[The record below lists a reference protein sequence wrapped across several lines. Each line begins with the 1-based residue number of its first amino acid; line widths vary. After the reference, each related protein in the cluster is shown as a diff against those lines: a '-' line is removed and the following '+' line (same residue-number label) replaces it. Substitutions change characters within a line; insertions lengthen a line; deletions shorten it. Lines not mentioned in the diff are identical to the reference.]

1 VFNVCNF
8 FYVSF
13 KSSRELI
20 RLPINL
26 TWFVLHF
33 FLSFHL
39 SSGVQQHS
47 AITKTSH
54 VQSENP
60 FQYNSSDHYRYV
72 RSCSVQLLD
81 IIDYNDTEQHCIIS
95 ECGSLKCMT
104 CKMLI
109 IDAYFTS
116 NLTKMS
122 YNTRSYDDLTCRLTN
137 VVYGLECHHD
147 DLVNRY
153 GISVSQMTT
162 DMFHLS

>member
-1 VFNVCNF
+1 MFCIFFCRFTFPQVFNN
-8 FYVSF
+8 
-13 KSSRELI
+13 I
-20 RLPINL
+20 RPLLKPHMSNQK
-26 TWFVLHF
+26 T
-33 FLSFHL
+33 L
-39 SSGVQQHS
+39 SSITVQ
-47 AITKTSH
+47 ITIGM
-54 VQSENP
+54 
-60 FQYNSSDHYRYV
+60 FV
-72 RSCSVQLLD
+72 RVLFNYLISLITTTL
-81 IIDYNDTEQHCIIS
+81 NCIIS

-122 YNTRSYDDLTCRLTN
+122 YNTRSYDDLTCRSTN
-137 VVYGLECHHD
+137 VVYGLECHH